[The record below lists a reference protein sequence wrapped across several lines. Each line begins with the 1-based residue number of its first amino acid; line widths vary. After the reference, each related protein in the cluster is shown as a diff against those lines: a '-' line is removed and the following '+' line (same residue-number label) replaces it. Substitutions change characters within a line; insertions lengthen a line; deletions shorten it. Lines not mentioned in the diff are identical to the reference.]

1 MLTSERTQEDARV
14 GGCRRKLS
22 IRTCTVLPSTPFPA
36 TNASLTHSLRF
47 GWAIPPT
54 SSLSAV
60 SHLSISRI
68 FPKFR
73 LSALK
78 RRTRRDVYTTRFFV
92 NKGLLPLT
100 HLTTKEYLPHPSR
113 NSLTRLCA
121 WACHM
126 SCSVATGVRRPMH
139 GVSRRPLPSSPS
151 LVPLIYHL
159 FALCPA

>member
-1 MLTSERTQEDARV
+1 MPTEAFHQD
-14 GGCRRKLS
+14 
-22 IRTCTVLPSTPFPA
+22 VLPSTPFLA

-47 GWAIPPT
+47 GWAIPST

-100 HLTTKEYLPHPSR
+100 HLTTKEYLIPHPSH

-121 WACHM
+121 WACHVP
-126 SCSVATGVRRPMH
+126 SPQVLEGPCTVYRDGRCHP
-139 GVSRRPLPSSPS
+139 PLHHSSLLFIIFSPFAPPSQLSQDLPQ
-151 LVPLIYHL
+151 HHQ
-159 FALCPA
+159 